1 MTDLGFRV
9 MVLTFKVRDFFRP
22 RKDVMKEVGIK
33 EGFQVLDYGCG
44 SGSYVKAVIELV
56 GKSGKL
62 YALDV
67 NPTAIEMIKQIA
79 LKNHLTN
86 VETILTDCNTG
97 LPDNSIDVVLIYD
110 VLHILTDPQRVLKEL
125 YRVLKPNGILS
136 LSDHH
141 LQESEITSKLTN
153 NGLFDLLRKGE
164 RTYSFLKPGHSA

>member
-67 NPTAIEMIKQIA
+67 RPIAIEMIKQIA
-79 LKNHLTN
+79 LRNHLTN
-86 VETILTDCNTG
+86 VETVLTDCNTG
-97 LPDNSIDVVLIYD
+97 LPDNSIDVVLI
-110 VLHILTDPQRVLKEL
+110 
-125 YRVLKPNGILS
+125 
-136 LSDHH
+136 
-141 LQESEITSKLTN
+141 
-153 NGLFDLLRKGE
+153 
-164 RTYSFLKPGHSA
+164 